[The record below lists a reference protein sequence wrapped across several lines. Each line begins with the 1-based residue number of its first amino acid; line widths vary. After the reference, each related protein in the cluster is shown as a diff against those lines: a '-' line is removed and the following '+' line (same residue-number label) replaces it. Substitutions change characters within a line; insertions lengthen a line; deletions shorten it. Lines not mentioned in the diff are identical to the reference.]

1 MTGQGLGSA
10 GIVIVVAGS
19 AMVGAVHAL
28 LPDHWIPFVLL
39 SRARRWDLRRS
50 LSATAAGGLAHLV
63 STAALGLLVALLG
76 TEALK
81 RAGPAAEF
89 AGAGILAVFGLLLS
103 IRGLRSARS
112 GRGHVHGHASGHAGA
127 HASGHAGVHA
137 SGPTPDPS
145 PGRPASSD
153 RGHLL
158 QGALLGARP
167 CAEAIPVF
175 LAAAAYG
182 LTSSILAILAWVIAT
197 LGVMVGIV
205 WLSLLGLR
213 TVKLDFLE
221 KYGEVAAGLLILL
234 MGLAAAVLAGSL

>member
-1 MTGQGLGSA
+1 MRRPGLREDRATVLSGGSMTGQGLGSA

-112 GRGHVHGHASGHAGA
+112 GRGHVHG
-127 HASGHAGVHA
+127 
-137 SGPTPDPS
+137 
-145 PGRPASSD
+145 RPASSD

-182 LTSSILAILAWVIAT
+182 LTSSILAILAWVITT

>member
-10 GIVIVVAGS
+10 GIVVVVAGS

-50 LSATAAGGLAHLV
+50 LAAAAAGGLAHLV

-76 TEALK
+76 AEALK
-81 RAGPAAEF
+81 RVGPAAEF

-103 IRGLRSARS
+103 LRGLRSARS
-112 GRGHVHGHASGHAGA
+112 GRGHVHGHASGHAG
-127 HASGHAGVHA
+127 
-137 SGPTPDPS
+137 T
-145 PGRPASSD
+145 

-197 LGVMVGIV
+197 LGVMIGIV

-234 MGLAAAVLAGSL
+234 MGLAAAVLAESF

>member
-50 LSATAAGGLAHLV
+50 LAAAAAGGLAHLV

-103 IRGLRSARS
+103 LRGLRSARR
-112 GRGHVHGHASGHAGA
+112 GRGHVHGHASNAGA
-127 HASGHAGVHA
+127 H
-137 SGPTPDPS
+137 GPTPD

-167 CAEAIPVF
+167 CAEAIPIF

-205 WLSLLGLR
+205 WLSLLGLS

>member
-1 MTGQGLGSA
+1 MTGQGLGNA
-10 GIVIVVAGS
+10 GIVVVIAGS

-50 LSATAAGGLAHLV
+50 LAAAAAGGLAHLV

-103 IRGLRSARS
+103 LRGLRSARS
-112 GRGHVHGHASGHAGA
+112 GRGHHGHS
-127 HASGHAGVHA
+127 

-145 PGRPASSD
+145 RPASSD

-205 WLSLLGLR
+205 WLSLLGLS

-234 MGLAAAVLAGSL
+234 MGLAAAVLAGSF

>member
-103 IRGLRSARS
+103 IRGLRSARR
-112 GRGHVHGHASGHAGA
+112 GRGHVHGHASNAGA
-127 HASGHAGVHA
+127 HGP
-137 SGPTPDPS
+137 GPTPDPG

-182 LTSSILAILAWVIAT
+182 LTSSILAILAWVITT

-205 WLSLLGLR
+205 WLSLLGLS

-234 MGLAAAVLAGSL
+234 MGLAAAVLAGSF